1 MIQDCKPVRRTLISV
16 SDKTNLL
23 ELARAL
29 TDLNI
34 EIISTG
40 GTAKTLRE
48 AEINVRD
55 VSDLTGFPEM
65 MDGRVKT
72 LHPKIHGG
80 LLAVRDNENHI
91 EAAHAHGI
99 EMIDL
104 LVINLYPFRETIAK
118 PDVALE
124 QAIEN
129 IDIGGPAMIRSAAK
143 NFRDVAVVTSPAS
156 YSTIIQQL
164 EANNASLDYQ
174 TRFQLAHQAFTHTA
188 DYDTRIKDYLFA
200 RLASLNEKAKEKDK
214 FDARDENPKIDSQK
228 TESGTDNNSSFILPT
243 SSFASSPLHSNLNLN
258 LHLKSSLR
266 YGENPHQQAALYVSN
281 DNQNGIANAEVL
293 HGKEMSYNNYLDAD
307 AAWNLV
313 NDFNETACA
322 IIKHTNPSGAS
333 VHKNQTEAYRRALA
347 CDPVSAFGGIVAFNQ
362 TLSQETARA
371 VIEIFT
377 EVIIAPDYE
386 DAALEI
392 LKSKKNLRV
401 LKINALQTST
411 ADSSTASTADA
422 SVKDLS
428 TLNEIQ
434 LRHISGGYL
443 AQTLDA
449 HRLDASQLKIVSARQ
464 PDEREVKD
472 LLFAWRICKH
482 TKSNAIVY
490 ARDLQ
495 TVGIGA
501 GQMSRIDS
509 VRLGAERAVLEIK
522 HTVLASDA
530 FFPFRD
536 GIDNAARYGIT
547 AVIQPGGSIKD
558 AEVIAACN
566 QHNIAMVFTG
576 IRHFKH

>member
-200 RLASLNEKAKEKDK
+200 QLASLNEKAKEKDK

-313 NDFNETACA
+313 NDFTKTACA
-322 IIKHTNPSGAS
+322 IIKHTNPSGAA
-333 VHKNQTEAYRRALA
+333 VHVNQLEAYRRALA

-386 DAALEI
+386 DTALEI

-401 LKINALQTST
+401 LKIKALQTST

-509 VRLGAERAVLEIK
+509 VRLGAERAILEIK
-522 HTVLASDA
+522 NTVLASDA

-536 GIDNAARYGIT
+536 GIDHAAKYGIT
-547 AVIQPGGSIKD
+547 ACIQPGGSIKD
-558 AEVIAACN
+558 AEVISACN
-566 QHNIAMVFTG
+566 EHNIAMVLTG